1 MKEASAHLGGRAG
14 STAAV
19 APQAAAPTAAA
30 AAEALSALQQRSR
43 ELLQRLMPCNLPFL
57 AELLVGWL
65 LQAALT
71 GEAVM
76 AAEVAALAQR
86 DLGRFQRLNQRLQ
99 VGAVEEALLWQAVWW
114 FEVPLHRCELPAL
127 AACRGM
133 VCHDAARCVCS
144 SHPAMVQVWAVVSS
158 CWLT

>member
-1 MKEASAHLGGRAG
+1 MGSGMQHLQQPCDNLPACHRDLLFNILKEASAHLGARAG
-14 STAAV
+14 SAAAV
-19 APQAAAPTAAA
+19 APQAATPTAVA

-71 GEAVM
+71 GESVM

-99 VGAVEEALLWQAVWW
+99 VGAVAGGLLWQWQHIAMVS
-114 FEVPLHRCELPAL
+114 
-127 AACRGM
+127 AACACCTRWHG
-133 VCHDAARCVCS
+133 V
-144 SHPAMVQVWAVVSS
+144 P
-158 CWLT
+158 